1 MPTEQLL
8 DRWDIRHAADADWI
22 PWGEGGK
29 ARAKILGEADGY
41 TVTLIEAEPGYIGS
55 AHEHTHAEFFYLV
68 DGEIRNQGQTMRS
81 GDGYAAAAGSVHS
94 DFEVLAAAKYVV
106 IFRL

>member
-1 MPTEQLL
+1 MQTDQLL
-8 DRWDIRHAADADWI
+8 DRWDIRHAADVEWL

-41 TVTLIEAEPGYIGS
+41 TVTLIEAQAGYVGT
-55 AHEHTHAEFFYLV
+55 AHEHTNAEFFFLV
-68 DGEIRNQGQTMRS
+68 DGEIRNQGQTMHG

-94 DFEVLAAAKYVV
+94 DFEALTAATYVV
-106 IFRL
+106 IFKI

>member
-1 MPTEQLL
+1 METDQLL
-8 DRWDIRHAADADWI
+8 DRWDIRHGADSQWM

-41 TVTLIEAEPGYIGS
+41 MVTLVEAEAGYVGS
-55 AHEHTHAEFFYLV
+55 AHEHTYAEFFYLV
-68 DGEIRNQGQTMRS
+68 EGEIRNQGQTMRG
-81 GDGYAAAAGSVHS
+81 GDGYAAAAGSVHT
-94 DFEVLAAAKYVV
+94 DFEALAASKYVV